1 VRRRGA
7 AALLALTV
15 LGGCGADRAPRD
27 EPSDPAALL
36 SAAQEIP
43 GWSLV
48 EGPTGYAPET
58 LYEHLDGGAERYLA
72 YGFRELAHA
81 RYCLGADP
89 PACVVLDVFDMGGEL
104 GAFGIYRAVRPPA
117 AEPRPWGAEGYR
129 SGTFAA
135 AWKGAVY
142 VHGEADDEFPEL
154 GAMLEH
160 LLADVCARAPGPAAL
175 PALLDPLPRGGLVP
189 QSERFVPGDL
199 LGHSFLPGGV
209 LADYEFDGLRSEL
222 FFSDLGVDGEAAAA
236 FARLRAHLEAF
247 GELEREPPPLG
258 DEAFRF
264 RAPGLGAG
272 TVLRVGGRI
281 AGIHGKLDAD
291 AREAVLAD
299 LVAGL
304 GAT

>member
-1 VRRRGA
+1 MRRRSA

-15 LGGCGADRAPRD
+15 LAGCGGGRAPRD
-27 EPSDPAALL
+27 EPSEPAALL
-36 SAAQEIP
+36 PAAQEIP

-48 EGPTGYAPET
+48 EGPTAFAPET

-72 YGFRELAHA
+72 HGFRELAHA

-89 PACVVLDVFDMGGEL
+89 PACVGLDVFDMGGEL
-104 GAFGIYRAVRPPA
+104 GAFGIYRAGRPPA
-117 AEPRPWGAEGYR
+117 AEPRSWGAEGYR

-142 VHGEADDEFPEL
+142 VHGEADDERPEL
-154 GAMLEH
+154 TAMLER
-160 LLADVCARAPGPAAL
+160 LVADVGARVPGAAAL
-175 PALLDPLPRGGLVP
+175 PAVLEPLPGGGLVP
-189 QSERFVPGDL
+189 LSERFVPGDL

-209 LADYEFDGLRSEL
+209 LADYELDGLRSEL
-222 FFSDLGVDGEAAAA
+222 FFSDLGGEGDAAAA
-236 FARLRAHLEAF
+236 LAWLRAHLEAV
-247 GELEREPPPLG
+247 GELDSERPPLG

-272 TVLRVGGRI
+272 TALRVGRWV
-281 AGIHGKLDAD
+281 AGIHGELEAD

-299 LVAGL
+299 LVAAL
-304 GAT
+304 GPD